1 LTANRD
7 LLAIGTS
14 AGGFEALRVLAR
26 EFPPDLPAAIL
37 VVIHLSDEYP
47 STLDAILSQSGPLPA
62 SFAKDGEK
70 LRPGRIYIGPRQQHL
85 LVDGD
90 TLRLGSGPRE
100 NHARPAVDPFFRSA
114 ALCCGPRVVGVVL
127 TGMLHDGASGLH
139 SLKEC
144 GGITVVQDPEDAAF
158 PSMPRSAIDQARPD
172 HVVALAAMPALLDK
186 LVRQPAG
193 EPRPIPD
200 RLRFEVDV
208 AMNGHPTMQDMDRI
222 GRRSTV
228 ACPDCHG
235 VMWEIDEGEMTRYRC
250 HVGHAYSA
258 ELIDLM
264 IGETFSKALAS
275 ALRAIEERIAV
286 VKKLEMQAR
295 DHGREKVARSWG
307 ERLREYEED
316 ADIIRESIR
325 RTDEIAARAT
335 QAGK

>member
-1 LTANRD
+1 
-7 LLAIGTS
+7 
-14 AGGFEALRVLAR
+14 V
-26 EFPPDLPAAIL
+26 L

-47 STLDAILSQSGPLPA
+47 STLDAILSQCGPLSA
-62 SFAKDGEK
+62 SFASDGER
-70 LRPGRIYIGPRQQHL
+70 LRPGHIYIGPRRRHL

-100 NHARPAVDPFFRSA
+100 NHARPAIDPLFRSTA
-114 ALCCGPRVVGVVL
+114 VCCGPRAVGVVL

-158 PSMPRSAIDQARPD
+158 PSMPRSAIEQARPD
-172 HVVALAAMPALLDK
+172 HVVALAAMPALLDA

-193 EPRPIPD
+193 EPRPVPD

-222 GRRSTV
+222 GRRSTIT
-228 ACPDCHG
+228 CPDCHG
-235 VMWEIDEGEMTRYRC
+235 VMWEIDEGEMIRYRC

-258 ELIDLM
+258 ELINEM
-264 IGETFSKALAS
+264 IGETFTKAMGS
-275 ALRAIEERIAV
+275 ALRALEERIAV
-286 VKKLEMQAR
+286 VKKLERQAR
-295 DHGREKVARSWG
+295 ERGRERVARSWA
-307 ERLREYEED
+307 ERLREHEEE
-316 ADIIRESIR
+316 AEIIRESIR
-325 RTDEIAARAT
+325 RTDDIAARAT